1 MTVFLRQEKSKT
13 KSLFLY
19 LLVWNLLITVATAA
33 ASSAFRWVA
42 RQLCKVVFF
51 FLNLVSR
58 EFRINLLSSW
68 LSIPSGVLVKQ
79 GYSFCG
85 VITYH
90 LTSLPAQGEAW
101 SSCNERQAGE
111 KKETKQNPW
120 IKTFCSFSV
129 PQRDVSQWPNFSF
142 AFNLL
147 AVVKRAW
154 QRQCHDYLL
163 IKNKKSWKTIILPD
177 PTEVLIVFSL
187 TPSTLGRERRKE
199 EKENAEEE
207 KDRNK
212 TKSCFWQPGA
222 FL

>member
-1 MTVFLRQEKSKT
+1 MQKIYFLYSLLLKGISVSHPSLLTLSKGRGMTVFLRQEKSKT

-42 RQLCKVVFF
+42 RQLCKVVIF

-58 EFRINLLSSW
+58 EFKINLLSSW

-120 IKTFCSFSV
+120 IKPSVVSLFLRETWVSDQTF
-129 PQRDVSQWPNFSF
+129 
-142 AFNLL
+142 LL
-147 AVVKRAW
+147 LSTFW
-154 QRQCHDYLL
+154 LL
-163 IKNKKSWKTIILPD
+163 
-177 PTEVLIVFSL
+177 
-187 TPSTLGRERRKE
+187 
-199 EKENAEEE
+199 
-207 KDRNK
+207 
-212 TKSCFWQPGA
+212 
-222 FL
+222 